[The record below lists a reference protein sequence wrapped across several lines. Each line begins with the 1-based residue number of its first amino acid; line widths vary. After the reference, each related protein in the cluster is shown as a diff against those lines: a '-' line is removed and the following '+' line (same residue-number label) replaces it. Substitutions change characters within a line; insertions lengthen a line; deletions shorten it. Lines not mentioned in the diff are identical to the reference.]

1 MAPQVNSSTDQPKTQ
16 FKRAGYW
23 IAHSE
28 YSNLLTWFALVGGLA
43 ALVAATILNNN
54 HAVLA
59 GISLA
64 AAIFSLCYVRLSW
77 KVKKTY
83 AAFERWQSQIPSKSS
98 DE

>member
-1 MAPQVNSSTDQPKTQ
+1 MPPQANSSAGEPKTK
-16 FKRAGYW
+16 FNRAGYW
-23 IAHSE
+23 IAHCE

-43 ALVAATILNNN
+43 ALVAATILNSRPF
-54 HAVLA
+54 LA
-59 GISLA
+59 GILLA
-64 AAIFSLCYVRLSW
+64 VGIFLLCCVRLSW